1 MTSIGGSEMV
11 DWNLAVATA
20 TRLTR
25 PGPEVSRDEARAIVS
40 ELRGHAQA
48 SEIHVRAFTRMFGDE
63 APAPHGTPVLIVDRP
78 GWVRAN
84 VAGFRE
90 VLKPLLGK
98 MQARRPGG
106 PGGVVLGTV
115 GGKVTGVEVGM
126 LLSFLSS
133 RVLGQYETFAPPTRE
148 LPAGPVKPGPGESRA
163 GRLLLVAPNIVHV
176 ERELDVDPH
185 DFRLWVC
192 LHEETHRTQF
202 SAVPWLRDHIE
213 GEIQSFLGETEL
225 DASTVVG
232 RVREAVQSFTGGN
245 GTNAGGANGNG
256 SGANG
261 NGDGSGG
268 GAAGKAAGAATDSDE
283 EPAEEGR
290 SLVDLVQTPTQRE
303 ILARVTAVMSL
314 LEGHADYV
322 MDGVGPDVVPT
333 VAEIR
338 EKFSQRR
345 ASGAGRLD
353 QALRRLLGL
362 DAKLRQYRDGERFV
376 RAVVEQVGM
385 DGFNRV
391 WTSPNT
397 LPTKAEIAKPGDW
410 VARVH

>member
-1 MTSIGGSEMV
+1 MV

-20 TRLTR
+20 TRLVR
-25 PGPEVSRDEARAIVS
+25 PGPEVSRDEARAVVA
-40 ELRGHAQA
+40 ELRGHAKSA
-48 SEIHVRAFTRMFGDE
+48 EAHVRSFTSMYGSGSPVDD
-63 APAPHGTPVLIVDRP
+63 AGTPVLVVDRV
-78 GWVRAN
+78 GWIKAN

-90 VLKPLLGK
+90 VLKPLLEK
-98 MQARRPGG
+98 MQARRAAVPGG
-106 PGGVVLGTV
+106 AVLGTV
-115 GGKVTGVEVGM
+115 GGKVTGVEVGA
-126 LLSFLSS
+126 LLSFMSS
-133 RVLGQYETFAPPTRE
+133 RVLGQYETFAPANRE
-148 LPAGPVKPGPGESRA
+148 MPAGPAAPEPGGPRT

-202 SAVPWLRDHIE
+202 TAVPWLRDHIE
-213 GEIQSFLGETEL
+213 GEIQEF
-225 DASTVVG
+225 
-232 RVREAVQSFTGGN
+232 
-245 GTNAGGANGNG
+245 
-256 SGANG
+256 
-261 NGDGSGG
+261 
-268 GAAGKAAGAATDSDE
+268 
-283 EPAEEGR
+283 
-290 SLVDLVQTPTQRE
+290 LVQTEIDPATLLERVSKAAQSLVGGGRGETDAAPETEGLSMLEVVQTPAQRE
-303 ILARVTAVMSL
+303 ILSRLTAVMSL

-338 EKFSQRR
+338 EKFQQRR

-376 RAVVEQVGM
+376 RAVVNEVGM
-385 DGFNRV
+385 EGFNRV

-397 LPTKAEIAKPGDW
+397 LPTKKEIAKPADW
-410 VARVH
+410 ITRVHRHTDS

>member
-1 MTSIGGSEMV
+1 MV

-20 TRLTR
+20 QRLTR
-25 PGPEVSRDEARAIVS
+25 PGPEVSRDEARAIVA
-40 ELRGHAQA
+40 ELRTHARE
-48 SEIHVRAFTRMFGDE
+48 SEGHVRAFTRMYGTEKD
-63 APAPHGTPVLIVDRP
+63 AAVRPHGTPVLIVDRP

-98 MQARRPGG
+98 MAARRPGG
-106 PGGVVLGTV
+106 AGGAVLGTV

-133 RVLGQYETFAPPTRE
+133 RVLGQYETFAPPSRDM
-148 LPAGPVKPGPGESRA
+148 PAGPVKPEPGEARA

-213 GEIQSFLGETEL
+213 GEIQSFLEETEL
-225 DASTVVG
+225 DASTVIE
-232 RVREAVQSFTGGN
+232 RVREAVQTFTGS
-245 GTNAGGANGNG
+245 G
-256 SGANG
+256 SGR
-261 NGDGSGG
+261 D
-268 GAAGKAAGAATDSDE
+268 DE
-283 EPAEEGR
+283 TQDDGR
-290 SLVDLVQTPTQRE
+290 SLVDLVQTPAQRD
-303 ILARVTAVMSL
+303 ILGRLTAVMSL

-322 MDGVGPDVVPT
+322 MDGVGPEVVPT

-338 EKFSQRR
+338 EKFGQRR

-353 QALRRLLGL
+353 QALRKLLGL
-362 DAKLRQYRDGERFV
+362 DAKMRQYRDGERFV
-376 RAVVEQVGM
+376 RAVVDQVGM
-385 DGFNRV
+385 DGFNRA

-397 LPTKAEIAKPGDW
+397 LPTKAEIAKPADW
-410 VARVH
+410 VARVHRRGDA